1 MGLDIEFYKVKQ
13 ESVGYFRKVNFILTY
28 FEVEDDQN
36 CEDII
41 VSKDKFAE
49 FVSDL
54 KCELLLY
61 EERKPKNDNPDADA
75 ELEPINPKLRT
86 KEVCFG
92 GSTAYY
98 PDYWEDVKYVY
109 NWAKGQLESFD
120 WDNYTMDLNC
130 WW

>member
-1 MGLDIEFYKVKQ
+1 MGLDIHFYEVKI

-28 FEVEDDQN
+28 FDVEDEQN
-36 CEDII
+36 CENIRI
-41 VSKDKFAE
+41 SKEKFTE
-49 FVSDL
+49 FVADL
-54 KCELLLY
+54 KCELTLY
-61 EERKPKNDNPDADA
+61 NERKPKDNPNENA

-98 PDYWEDVKYVY
+98 PDYWEDVKEVY
-109 NWAKGQLESFD
+109 AWAKEQLESFD
-120 WDNYTMDLNC
+120 WDNYKMVLNC

>member
-1 MGLDIEFYKVKQ
+1 MGLDIDFYKVRK

-28 FEVEDDQN
+28 FDVEDEQD
-36 CEDII
+36 CKDIP
-41 VSKDKFAE
+41 VSKEKFAE
-49 FVSDL
+49 FVADL

-61 EERKPKNDNPDADA
+61 KERKPKNDDPSSEL

-86 KEVCFG
+86 KEVFFG

-98 PDYWEDVKYVY
+98 PDYWEDVKEVY
-109 NWAKGQLESFD
+109 SWAKEQLESFD
-120 WDNYTMDLNC
+120 WDNYKMVLNC